1 MRPMRCF
8 VGPRYRLLPH
18 VLCAL
23 HVRLLRRVRHTATD
37 DTRIMV
43 TLSVCLCAWL
53 VCSSVFFVKN
63 LARIYV
69 SVSLHVS
76 RLCDAAYCYS
86 IPHSVV
92 CLSDFRHTY
101 QHRPRGLL
109 LRMLRVLGE
118 ASYLPHV

>member
-18 VLCAL
+18 VVCFG
-23 HVRLLRRVRHTATD
+23 VRLLRRVRHTAID